1 MDTTNTGHPVIEML
15 PLKLHQ
21 SNIKRHILLMQRED
35 SNINTL
41 RNKQTRNAKR
51 LDESEKKLLCLAE
64 HLYKETGI
72 RCKENLFLC
81 PEEVIDGV
89 IAAYSDREREK
100 AYKAQVGQSPG
111 KSKMTD
117 AEKKKILVDIP
128 TTSTRTSGTSEKH
141 SAAISNV
148 GESRGKRKDVEN
160 EQQQLLATESTPRTR
175 RKRQRKDVKKNAG
188 DIRLRSLSPQMSPFK
203 LYSCDSS
210 CDCSLEEDIFQLK
223 KPIYAEKDELQA
235 TDIRPTST
243 STLKAQVLQQ
253 SEILQKLRNY
263 SPPCPPC
270 YSSSD
275 SLQDFLCNCPKKYN
289 STSDSLEEVQAAEE
303 LRQQLILQY
312 VDSNVRERKIR
323 KESNRGN
330 MQDDETMDIQRASTS
345 QNTTTLNAAQTK
357 ETDIQTGS
365 TTTAEISTQ
374 TASTGESA
382 TQRRRKRKTKN
393 KDHWM
398 AKCKK

>member
-1 MDTTNTGHPVIEML
+1 MNCVLNTG
-15 PLKLHQ
+15 
-21 SNIKRHILLMQRED
+21 
-35 SNINTL
+35 
-41 RNKQTRNAKR
+41 
-51 LDESEKKLLCLAE
+51 ES
-64 HLYKETGI
+64 
-72 RCKENLFLC
+72 
-81 PEEVIDGV
+81 
-89 IAAYSDREREK
+89 EK
-100 AYKAQVGQSPG
+100 AYKAQVGPSPG
-111 KSKMTD
+111 TSKMTD
-117 AEKKKILVDIP
+117 AEKHLLADIP
-128 TTSTRTSGTSEKH
+128 TTFTGISGTSEKR
-141 SAAISNV
+141 SSAISNV
-148 GESRGKRKDVEN
+148 GESHCKRKRKDFEN
-160 EQQQLLATESTPRTR
+160 EQQQLLATESIPRTR

-188 DIRLRSLSPQMSPFK
+188 NIRLRSLSPQMSPFE

-210 CDCSLEEDIFQLK
+210 CDSSLEEDNFQLK
-223 KPIYAEKDELQA
+223 QPIYAEKDELQA

-253 SEILQKLRNY
+253 SEIIQKLRSY
-263 SPPCPPC
+263 SPPCAQC

-312 VDSNVRERKIR
+312 VDSNVGERKIR

-330 MQDDETMDIQRASTS
+330 MQHDETMDIQTASTS
-345 QNTTTLNAAQTK
+345 QTTTRLNAAQTK
-357 ETDIQTGS
+357 ETDIHTGN